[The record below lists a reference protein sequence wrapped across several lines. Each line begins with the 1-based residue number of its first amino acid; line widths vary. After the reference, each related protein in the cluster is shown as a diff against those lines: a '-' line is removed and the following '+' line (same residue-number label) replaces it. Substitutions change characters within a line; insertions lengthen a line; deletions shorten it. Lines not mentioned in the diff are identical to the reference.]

1 MVTTSKII
9 DKILRSFDDKVLSI
23 KIEMFRV
30 DTQNSYYELTI
41 DSEETTKHV
50 FITING
56 RLKNARMLRDE
67 MWDGFHV
74 EVPSYQAAFFVA
86 ADITKMKGKQCKN

>member
-1 MVTTSKII
+1 MVSTAKII

-41 DSEETTKHV
+41 DSEGSIQKTEFK
-50 FITING
+50 
-56 RLKNARMLRDE
+56 AR
-67 MWDGFHV
+67 
-74 EVPSYQAAFFVA
+74 
-86 ADITKMKGKQCKN
+86 

>member
-9 DKILRSFDDKVLSI
+9 KKILRSFDDKVLSI

-56 RLKNARMLRDE
+56 RLKM
-67 MWDGFHV
+67 HV
-74 EVPSYQAAFFVA
+74 CCAMRCGTAFTLKCQAIKRPFLLLL
-86 ADITKMKGKQCKN
+86 ILQK

>member
-1 MVTTSKII
+1 MNTAKII

-23 KIEMFRV
+23 KTEMFRV

-56 RLKNARMLRDE
+56 RLKNAISKLPTRQFTLNPCAVRVWVISKLPTRQFTVSKLAVSLM
-67 MWDGFHV
+67 
-74 EVPSYQAAFFVA
+74 
-86 ADITKMKGKQCKN
+86 

>member
-1 MVTTSKII
+1 MNTAKII

-23 KIEMFRV
+23 KTEMFRV

-56 RLKNARMLRDE
+56 RLKNAISKLPTRQ
-67 MWDGFHV
+67 FTI
-74 EVPSYQAAFFVA
+74 AFFRFHESA
-86 ADITKMKGKQCKN
+86 ISKLPTRQFT